1 MDNADEA
8 DAVAEEP
15 TGPTDIAD
23 GAPFPISVGSLF
35 QVFWAALRLGLTSF
49 GGPIAH
55 LGYFREE
62 YVVRRKWL
70 DEQSYADVVALAQS
84 LPGPA
89 SSKVGI
95 IVGTVR
101 AGLPGAV
108 LAWLGFTMPS
118 AIALMVFGYGVQQFA
133 VADAGWLHGLKLA
146 AVAVVAQAVWG
157 MSRNLAP
164 DRERATIA
172 IVAAIVAL
180 TWHSAVTPVL
190 IIVIA
195 GVVGWRLLP
204 APVTESDRVAISQRI
219 RPWMGIVALMLFF
232 VLLLGLPS
240 LRQVSGENQT
250 LAVVDSFYR
259 SGSLVFGGGHV
270 VLPLLQSEV
279 VAPGWVG
286 NETFLAGYGAAQA
299 VPGPLFTFSA
309 YLGTVMIPEP
319 NGVIGGL
326 IALGAI
332 FLPAFFLTIGPLP
345 FWDILRRR
353 PAFQSVL
360 RGVNAAVVG
369 LLLAALY
376 DPVWTSAVKD
386 ASDFALASAALGL
399 LMLWK
404 LPPWLVVILSALGGA
419 GLAAI

>member
-219 RPWMGIVALMLFF
+219 RPWMGIVALVLFF

-250 LAVVDSFYR
+250 LAVVDSFSR